1 MAGPFQYKDE
11 VFFKEILTDGTS
23 GKTKHYAI
31 GIEFQERGSPHVR
44 SIKWIFNAPNIENKA
59 AYKVFIEKTINTPYE
74 TI

>member
-11 VFFKEILTDGTS
+11 IFFKEILTDGTS
-23 GKTKHYAI
+23 GKRKHYAI
-31 GIEFQERGSPHVR
+31 GIEFHERGSPHVR
-44 SIKWIFNAPNIENKA
+44 SIKWIFNAPNIENKD